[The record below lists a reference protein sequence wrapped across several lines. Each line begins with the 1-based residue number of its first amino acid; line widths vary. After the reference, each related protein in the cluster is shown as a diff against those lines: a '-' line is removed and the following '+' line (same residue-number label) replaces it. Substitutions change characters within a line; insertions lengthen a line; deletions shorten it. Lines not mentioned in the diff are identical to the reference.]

1 MDGCLC
7 EFVVRFM
14 CVLHLRGGGEAPSG
28 APEASCMSRNAP
40 MEASCISSL
49 CAGIFSKTKT
59 SSRQASHPT
68 SEGGGCP
75 KLTRINQYKA
85 ETKAHIKTTRDRD
98 PWTEFPG
105 NRQCR
110 GGFGEARARGG
121 RIWGWGGGG
130 TPFPRNIRSLISFEN
145 VCAG

>member
-1 MDGCLC
+1 MVAFLNFLWF
-7 EFVVRFM
+7 EY
-14 CVLHLRGGGEAPSG
+14 VLHLKRGGEAPCG

-75 KLTRINQYKA
+75 KCVSINQYKA
-85 ETKAHIKTTRDRD
+85 ET
-98 PWTEFPG
+98 
-105 NRQCR
+105 
-110 GGFGEARARGG
+110 
-121 RIWGWGGGG
+121 
-130 TPFPRNIRSLISFEN
+130 
-145 VCAG
+145 